1 MLMLRFSNRLSARHA
16 NGAIWSGRTHARV
29 MAGFALL
36 MIAAAPAAAAGNK
49 PSPETRRAK
58 PAAQR
63 PAERAT
69 PPQTVRSLVG
79 SLDTPAGQRDP
90 FAPSDDEE
98 RPPVGKDNM
107 FSEPQIR
114 YCLAQLTRI
123 NAVRPLLDRYQS
135 EHVKYFNAQVAD
147 LNSRCS
153 SYRYVGPAL
162 GNARVWLAT
171 SRPRIE
177 QDARAAYTECFA
189 GEQVI
194 VRGLDQGKPAAPA
207 PPAAGTPAQVPPS
220 AVTAQDARKPAPTP
234 KAEAPAPPAPIEPST
249 AAAPAPVPASAAT
262 VEDAKPTT
270 KAEVPAA
277 PESPRVQEGRVS
289 TVQRPAREERPAA
302 PVHEPAPSA
311 APQAAAAEP
320 AAATPPV
327 ETPAAHP
334 AAAAEPTPVE
344 TRPAQPAASAK
355 PPAVASPDTVQP
367 PPAASAAGAAPPAA
381 TAAASD
387 QATPAS
393 AAAQESSPAAASAAQ
408 PPAVQTA
415 ALPPATVPAPA
426 PPQGRAEPATGID
439 AALERLTQDIQRDS
453 SQVLDQPPG
462 ASDKGADLTTQI
474 ELRYAAGGYIKSIVV
489 GESSG
494 SAMLDRQALELA
506 RALRYPE
513 VPEALR
519 SREFSVRFPIVF
531 RARR

>member
-1 MLMLRFSNRLSARHA
+1 MLRFSNHLSARRA
-16 NGAIWSGRTHARV
+16 NGAIWSGRTHVRL

-36 MIAAAPAAAAGNK
+36 MMAAAPAAAAGNK

-63 PAERAT
+63 PPERAT
-69 PPQTVRSLVG
+69 PPQAARSLVG

-98 RPPVGKDNM
+98 RPPVGKDHM

-135 EHVKYFNAQVAD
+135 EHVKHFNAQVAD

-171 SRPRIE
+171 SRARIE
-177 QDARAAYTECFA
+177 EDARAAYTERFA

-207 PPAAGTPAQVPPS
+207 PPAAGAPAQVPPS

-234 KAEAPAPPAPIEPST
+234 KVEAPAPPAPIEPST
-249 AAAPAPVPASAAT
+249 AAAAAQVPSSAAT
-262 VEDAKPTT
+262 VEDARKPTP

-277 PESPRVQEGRVS
+277 LESPRVQEGRVS

-302 PVHEPAPSA
+302 PVHEPAPPA

-327 ETPAAHP
+327 QPAP
-334 AAAAEPTPVE
+334 AQPTAAAEPTPVE
-344 TRPAQPAASAK
+344 TRPAQPAASTE
-355 PPAVASPDTVQP
+355 PPSVTSPDTVQS
-367 PPAASAAGAAPPAA
+367 PPAAAAAAAAPPAA
-381 TAAASD
+381 TA
-387 QATPAS
+387 PA
-393 AAAQESSPAAASAAQ
+393 
-408 PPAVQTA
+408 
-415 ALPPATVPAPA
+415 
-426 PPQGRAEPATGID
+426 
-439 AALERLTQDIQRDS
+439 
-453 SQVLDQPPG
+453 
-462 ASDKGADLTTQI
+462 
-474 ELRYAAGGYIKSIVV
+474 
-489 GESSG
+489 
-494 SAMLDRQALELA
+494 
-506 RALRYPE
+506 
-513 VPEALR
+513 
-519 SREFSVRFPIVF
+519 
-531 RARR
+531 